1 MATGKTKTPRMKA
14 GKGRT
19 VGEEP
24 TIVQVRFPREL
35 LEAVDQEAERL
46 SNELGGE
53 PVGRSEAIR
62 IIVRRA
68 LMAKSK

>member
-1 MATGKTKTPRMKA
+1 MR
-14 GKGRT
+14 
-19 VGEEP
+19 EEP
-24 TIVQVRFPREL
+24 TLVQVRFPREL
-35 LEAVDQEAERL
+35 LEAVDREAQSL
-46 SNELGGE
+46 PDELVGE

>member
-1 MATGKTKTPRMKA
+1 MATGKTKTPRTKT
-14 GKGRT
+14 GKGRSI
-19 VGEEP
+19 GEEP
-24 TIVQVRFPREL
+24 MIVQVRFPREL
-35 LEAVDQEAERL
+35 IEAVDREADRL
-46 SNELGGE
+46 SQDLGGE

>member
-1 MATGKTKTPRMKA
+1 MATGKTKTPRAKT

-35 LEAVDQEAERL
+35 LEAVDQEAQRL
-46 SNELGGE
+46 SDELGGE

-68 LMAKSK
+68 LMAKGK

>member
-1 MATGKTKTPRMKA
+1 MATGKTKTTRMKR

-19 VGEEP
+19 IGEEP

-35 LEAVDQEAERL
+35 LEVVDQEAERL

-68 LMAKSK
+68 LMTKSK